1 MSIIC
6 PTITAYSTD
15 EYAQQMRQ
23 VMDFAERIHI
33 DFMDGD
39 FAPTKSPTVREA
51 WWPASLQAD
60 LHIMYREPMSVLE
73 DILAHRPHMVV
84 VHAEAEHVNSFVHE
98 LHEARIPVGIAI
110 LQDTPVDVLH
120 QFINVIDHVL
130 IFSGNLGHHG
140 GVADLS
146 LLEKVRQVQALKP
159 VIEISWD
166 GGINADNVRALSDA
180 GVTVLN
186 TGGAIQKQPDPRSAY
201 ENLRALIQ
209 S

>member
-1 MSIIC
+1 
-6 PTITAYSTD
+6 
-15 EYAQQMRQ
+15 
-23 VMDFAERIHI
+23 
-33 DFMDGD
+33 
-39 FAPTKSPTVREA
+39 
-51 WWPASLQAD
+51 
-60 LHIMYREPMSVLE
+60 
-73 DILAHRPHMVV
+73 MVV
-84 VHAEAEHVNSFVHE
+84 VHAVVVHVNSFVHE
-98 LHEARIPVGIAI
+98 LHDARIPVGIAI